1 MRNKKW
7 IAVLCTSVLTCS
19 MTVNAAP
26 FDAAYYA
33 QQNPDVVAA
42 VGNDAAALEAHYNT
56 FGAAEG
62 RAGNAQDAGAKG
74 GNAAATGIAAIFDA
88 EYYAAHN
95 PDVVAVI
102 GNDPTALY
110 MHFITIGV
118 NEGRFG
124 NATFNAAEYKE
135 ANPDLAAVLGTDLM
149 AYANHY
155 MTAGQAE
162 GRKTGISSGSKG
174 SGSSSAE
181 SNPYARFQ
189 TSGSSSSKHSDSDSS
204 EKKEESSSSESS
216 GSESSV
222 EAFTGYNVI
231 GITGPSELH
240 VGDQQ
245 KYEFSVDVTE
255 SIPDGFEMY
264 SSIDD
269 IDKDEDA
276 IKIVEWHDDGG
287 ITIRVDS
294 YTDQPIVLTGVFNV
308 RNEGST
314 GRDDPNN
321 IVLAHEVRT
330 KTITIVCNSHSWQDT
345 GTTTEATC
353 TEAGTKEQ
361 KCSVCDKTQTV
372 ETDSAL
378 GHVWNSST
386 GKCDTCGE
394 ECEHDTEAGTCGIC
408 GATVS
413 P

>member
-7 IAVLCTSVLTCS
+7 IAILCTSVLTCS

-33 QQNPDVVAA
+33 MQNPDVVAV

-56 FGAAEG
+56 FGVSEG
-62 RAGNAQDAGAKG
+62 RAGNAEDAGAKG
-74 GNAAATGIAAIFDA
+74 SSTAATGIAAIFDA

-124 NATFNAAEYKE
+124 NATFNAAEYKD

-155 MTAGQAE
+155 MTVGQAE

-174 SGSSSAE
+174 SGNSSTE

-189 TSGSSSSKHSDSDSS
+189 TSGSSSSKHSKGGTSD
-204 EKKEESSSSESS
+204 EKEESSS
-216 GSESSV
+216 SESSV
-222 EAFTGYNVI
+222 EAFTGYNVN

-240 VGDQQ
+240 VGDEQ
-245 KYEFSVDVTE
+245 KYVFSVDVTE
-255 SIPDGFEMY
+255 SIPSGFEIY
-264 SSIDD
+264 RAIDD
-269 IDKDEDA
+269 LDMDEDA
-276 IKIVEWHDDGG
+276 VTIVDWHDDGG
-287 ITIRVDS
+287 VTLRVDS
-294 YTDQPIVLTGVFNV
+294 YTDQPIILTGIFNV

-321 IVLAHEVRT
+321 IVLAHEERT
-330 KTITIVCNSHSWQDT
+330 KTVTIVCNPHN
-345 GTTTEATC
+345 
-353 TEAGTKEQ
+353 
-361 KCSVCDKTQTV
+361 
-372 ETDSAL
+372 
-378 GHVWNSST
+378 WNSST

-394 ECEHDTEAGTCGIC
+394 ECEHDTEDGTCGIC
-408 GATVS
+408 GATV

>member
-33 QQNPDVVAA
+33 QQNPDVVAV
-42 VGNDAAALEAHYNT
+42 VGNDAVALEAHYNT

-189 TSGSSSSKHSDSDSS
+189 TSGSSSSKHSKGGSSD
-204 EKKEESSSSESS
+204 EKEESNSSESS
-216 GSESSV
+216 GSESTPSFTDYTIV
-222 EAFTGYNVI
+222 GIDGPDELQIGDEAGTYTFNYTINEEAIPEG
-231 GITGPSELH
+231 
-240 VGDQQ
+240 
-245 KYEFSVDVTE
+245 YEF
-255 SIPDGFEMY
+255 Y
-264 SSIDD
+264 AAIDD
-269 IDKDEDA
+269 VKIGGHSILDDEGNSTNPNVTVTWA
-276 IKIVEWHDDGG
+276 GNRIQ
-287 ITIRVDS
+287 IRV
-294 YTDQPIVLTGVFNV
+294 TGEVEGSEIDVVAVFNV
-308 RNEGST
+308 RQEGSG
-314 GRDDPNN
+314 GRDDSENVNLAFKECIKTVRVTSGDNATEDEVEANENNSTLSNEQENLSIANESVGENDNNPNSDGS
-321 IVLAHEVRT
+321 EGED
-330 KTITIVCNSHSWQDT
+330 NSASQP
-345 GTTTEATC
+345 
-353 TEAGTKEQ
+353 EQ
-361 KCSVCDKTQTV
+361 PGDGDAV
-372 ETDSAL
+372 E
-378 GHVWNSST
+378 
-386 GKCDTCGE
+386 E
-394 ECEHDTEAGTCGIC
+394 
-408 GATVS
+408 
-413 P
+413 

>member
-33 QQNPDVVAA
+33 MQ
-42 VGNDAAALEAHYNT
+42 
-56 FGAAEG
+56 
-62 RAGNAQDAGAKG
+62 
-74 GNAAATGIAAIFDA
+74 
-88 EYYAAHN
+88 N

-189 TSGSSSSKHSDSDSS
+189 TSGSSSSKHSKGGSSD
-204 EKKEESSSSESS
+204 EKEESNS
-216 GSESSV
+216 SESSV
-222 EAFTGYNVI
+222 EAFTGYNVN

-240 VGDQQ
+240 VGDEQ
-245 KYEFSVDVTE
+245 KYVFSVDVTE
-255 SIPDGFEMY
+255 SIPSGFEIY
-264 SSIDD
+264 RAIDD
-269 IDKDEDA
+269 LDMDEDA
-276 IKIVEWHDDGG
+276 VTIVDWHDDGG
-287 ITIRVDS
+287 VTLRVDS
-294 YTDQPIVLTGVFNV
+294 YTDQPIILTGIFNV

-321 IVLAHEVRT
+321 IVLAHEERT
-330 KTITIVCNSHSWQDT
+330 KTVTIVCNPHN
-345 GTTTEATC
+345 
-353 TEAGTKEQ
+353 
-361 KCSVCDKTQTV
+361 
-372 ETDSAL
+372 
-378 GHVWNSST
+378 WNSST

-394 ECEHDTEAGTCGIC
+394 ECEHDTEDGTCGIC
-408 GATVS
+408 GATV